1 MIEGKYEI
9 FVCVA
14 KDVPHSV
21 EFFREDGVLK
31 GIHTTPLGKQ
41 MLEDITCT
49 DYYVSW
55 EAYAGT
61 EGSEVFRNVLLLD
74 EKSGEVRGWAV
85 GAAPYFRG
93 FTPMYG
99 RKIEEADA

>member
-1 MIEGKYEI
+1 MITGKYEI

-14 KDVPHSV
+14 KDVPHTV
-21 EFFREDGVLK
+21 EFFLKDGEMK

-41 MLEDITCT
+41 MIEDIHYT
-49 DYYVSW
+49 DFSVSW

-61 EGSEVFRNVLLLD
+61 EGSEVFRNVLLLNGNTD
-74 EKSGEVRGWAV
+74 QVRGYAV

-93 FTPMYG
+93 FTPLRG
-99 RKIEEADA
+99 RKVKEAGK

>member
-1 MIEGKYEI
+1 MVEGKYEI

-14 KDVPHSV
+14 KDVPHTV
-21 EFFREDGVLK
+21 EFFQEDGVLK

-41 MLEDITCT
+41 WIEDIVCT
-49 DYYVSW
+49 DYSVSW

-61 EGSEVFRNVLLLD
+61 EGSEVFRNVLLLNAKTD
-74 EKSGEVRGWAV
+74 EVRGYAV

-93 FTPMYG
+93 FTPLRG
-99 RKIEEADA
+99 RKLKEVER